1 METQSLMSSLPDW
14 LFEAMKDEYDDAVD
28 AASEAVEEAAHA
40 MRLLIETT
48 PREEEWKGDWTGF
61 QIREGKP
68 LRYGSTPG
76 AVHTGKMVD
85 SVTHNVTKG
94 ETRTIAEA
102 GWIEEGSWEEYFQY
116 QEQGFYNVLAGVSV
130 EGLNSLEQAS
140 QVADAVLKKRGLA

>member
-1 METQSLMSSLPDW
+1 MQNPMSSLPEW
-14 LFEAMKDEYDDAVD
+14 LFEVIQDEYDEAVD
-28 AASEAVEEAAHA
+28 IAAEAVEEAARA
-40 MRLLIETT
+40 MRLHIETT
-48 PREEEWKGDWTGF
+48 PGEEEWKGDWTGF

-94 ETRTIAEA
+94 KDRAVAEA
-102 GWIEEGSWEEYFQY
+102 GWIEEGSWEEYFRH

-140 QVADAVLKKRGLA
+140 QVADAVLWKRGLS